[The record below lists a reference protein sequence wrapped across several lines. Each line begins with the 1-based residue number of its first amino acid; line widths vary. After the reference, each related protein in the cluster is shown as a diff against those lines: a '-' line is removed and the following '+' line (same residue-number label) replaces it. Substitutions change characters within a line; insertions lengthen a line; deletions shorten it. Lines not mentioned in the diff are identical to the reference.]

1 MKHALSMY
9 WCLFMG
15 VLFSCFPNMSSGWTY
30 YSESITYQKNYN
42 NFWNMDY
49 SYPTPTDYHFKIFYY
64 TGTTGT
70 QTVTEAD
77 MPGTHTMSTY
87 AADFAQS
94 IIDSFDYL
102 NFGVKHTYDGWGTTT
117 VEMGGTYDVYGPV
130 GPYNRGSIAIYKTL
144 GNAAGLSAPFSEH
157 WWGLKYFLA
166 ATPGGSGPN
175 HERLHSLGF
184 GHKGDVRGGTWGN
197 KGMGNAPCSVGI
209 TKAGEVT
216 SDSKNG
222 LDIVYYNDSSSSL
235 YAEIVGTVSSSYVSF
250 YDDGWAEAYLLNA
263 YPATMVRAYKTTPQS
278 IPSGSNYTKINFEGE
293 DFDRNGEFDL
303 TNDRFM
309 AKQRGM
315 YFVTISGFVSVGSGE
330 SALVGIRKNGSS
342 IYTMK
347 WTKYASAPNGAQPV
361 CSVLV
366 WLNPGDYMEGIVRH
380 TSSVARNLNNQ
391 KELCYMDI
399 SLADNAPISNNVR
412 ASMLATQ
419 SIPVGSGYTTIQF
432 SRQEFDTNSQ
442 YGTDT
447 YKFQPGQAGY
457 YLVNASG
464 YFNLPVSGENALV
477 GVRKDGTIN
486 IGGKWSSSGPSGIDA
501 NPICKDLVYLNGTTN
516 YIETVARHTSSVS
529 RNLSNDS
536 GLTNVSITRI
546 DAPSVS
552 TGTRAYSSVFQSVP
566 AGSGY
571 TVIQFGNEDF
581 DVNNEYN
588 TSTYRFT
595 AQSAGYY
602 LVTVSGYMSTQ
613 AAEAAL
619 VGIRKNGA
627 TIIGRKWS
635 QASNGTHAHPIC
647 TDLVYLNAGDY
658 IEGVARHTAS
668 ASRSL
673 NNQKQVVYMNV
684 HRVDAI
690 PVCKRIWYQSPIDE
704 IGTFKFRMRE
714 INGTTPFDLLLVKS
728 FGAIKYGWPYV
739 NGTDGHLYRCKM
751 SHTSSASN
759 KPITGA
765 SWSSYW
771 ERSYD
776 GIENGMN
783 WANNASY
790 KAYNDSGL
798 IEYYKTTLPVVAIG
812 NSYIVSPQPA
822 PISSV
827 SSLRA
832 LQDAT
837 NYRLLY
843 PLH

>member
-1 MKHALSMY
+1 MKRTLFVY
-9 WCLFMG
+9 LCLLIIG
-15 VLFSCFPNMSSGWTY
+15 LFACFPDRSSGWTY
-30 YSESITYQKNYN
+30 YSETKKRDYN

-49 SYPTPTDYHFKIFYY
+49 SYPTPIDYHFKIFYY
-64 TGTTGT
+64 TGPTGT

-77 MPGTHTMSTY
+77 MPGTYTMATY

-117 VEMGGTYDVYGPV
+117 VDWKGDYDVYGTS
-130 GPYNRGSIAIYKTL
+130 GPYYRGSITIYKTL
-144 GNAAGLSAPFSEH
+144 GDAAGLAAPFSEN
-157 WWGLKYFLA
+157 WWGLKYGLPS
-166 ATPGGSGPN
+166 TPGGSGVN

-184 GHKGDVRGGTWGN
+184 GHKESARGGTWGN
-197 KGMGNAPCSVGI
+197 KTLGNAPCAVGI

-222 LDIVYYNDSSSSL
+222 LDIVYYNNSSSSL
-235 YAEIVGTVSSSYVSF
+235 YAEIVGTVSSSYEPF
-250 YDDGWAEAYLLNA
+250 YRDGWAEAYLLNA
-263 YPATMVRAYKTTPQS
+263 YPATMVRAYKTTTQS
-278 IPSGSNYTKINFEGE
+278 IPSGSGYTIINFEGE

-303 TNDRFM
+303 TNDRFV

-315 YFVTISGFVSVGSGE
+315 YFVSISGFISVGSGE
-330 SALVGIRKNGSS
+330 NALVGIRKNGSI
-342 IYTMK
+342 IYARK
-347 WTKYASAPNGAQPV
+347 WTKYAPAPNGAQPV
-361 CSVLV
+361 CSAVV
-366 WLNPGDYMEGIVRH
+366 WLNPGDYIEGIVRH
-380 TSSVARNLNNQ
+380 TGSVARNLNNQ

-399 SLADNAPISNNVR
+399 CLTDAAPISDNVR
-412 ASMLATQ
+412 VTMTATQ
-419 SIPVGSGYTTIQF
+419 SIPTGSGYTTIQF
-432 SRQEFDTNSQ
+432 NSNNGFDTNSQ

-447 YKFQPGQAGY
+447 YKFQPGQSGY
-457 YLVNASG
+457 YLMNVSG
-464 YFNLPVSGENALV
+464 YYSLSAAGENALV
-477 GVRKDGTIN
+477 GIRKDGSTI
-486 IGGKWSSSGPSGIDA
+486 IGRKWSSSGPFGVDA
-501 NPICKDLVYLNGTTN
+501 NPLCTDLAYLNGTTN
-516 YIETVARHTSSVS
+516 YIEAVARHTSSTS
-529 RNLSNDS
+529 RYLNNN
-536 GLTNVSITRI
+536 GEQTNVSVTRI
-546 DAPSVS
+546 DVPSVS
-552 TGTRAYSSVFQSVP
+552 TGTRAYSSVSQSIP

-588 TSTYRFT
+588 TSTYKFT

-613 AAEAAL
+613 GGEAGL
-619 VGIRKNGA
+619 VGIRKNGT

-635 QASNGTHAHPIC
+635 QDSCNSDVHPIC

-658 IEGVARHTAS
+658 IEGVVRHTAS
-668 ASRSL
+668 AARSL
-673 NNQKQVVYMNV
+673 NYQKELVYMNV

-690 PVCKRIWYQSPIDE
+690 PVGKRIWYQSPIDKK
-704 IGTFKFRMRE
+704 GTFKFRIRE
-714 INGTTPFDLLLVKS
+714 VNGDTPFDLL
-728 FGAIKYGWPYV
+728 AIKSNGANNYGWPYV
-739 NGTDGHLYRCKM
+739 NGTDGHIYRCKT
-751 SHTSSASN
+751 SHTSADSN
-759 KPITGA
+759 RPVTGA

-776 GIENGMN
+776 GVEEGIDWSTNT
-783 WANNASY
+783 SY

-812 NSYIVSPQPA
+812 NSYVVSPQPA
-822 PISSV
+822 PSSSA

-843 PLH
+843 PSH